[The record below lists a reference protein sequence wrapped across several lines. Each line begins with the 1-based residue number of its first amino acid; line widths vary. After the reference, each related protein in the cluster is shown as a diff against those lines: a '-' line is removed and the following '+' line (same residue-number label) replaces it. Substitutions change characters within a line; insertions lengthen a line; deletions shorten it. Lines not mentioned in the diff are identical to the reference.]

1 MRWKIER
8 NTQMATG
15 DMDWERLV
23 REYEAAKVALEAASA
38 ALVAHIVNDTPPQTA
53 EILDRE
59 LARARLIAAGY
70 ALHGDEQRPREI
82 SN

>member
-1 MRWKIER
+1 MP
-8 NTQMATG
+8 TG
-15 DMDWERLV
+15 DVDWDRLV

-38 ALVAHIVNDTPPQTA
+38 ALIAHIANDTPPQTA

-59 LARARLIAAGY
+59 LARARLIAAGH
-70 ALHGDEQRPREI
+70 ALHSDKQRAHEN